1 MNRTLWI
8 CFVLLAAGC
17 TAKVTP
23 ASSASGSS
31 GTGASGSTSSSG
43 SSHGATG
50 STSAGSTG
58 STTTGGSSTSNTSTT
73 STGSSTA
80 SSTSTTGSTGN
91 STTGSTGGQTVSN
104 WLGTNVAADLS
115 FVDVSRQLSPFDTPA
130 AQLDANGYPVAG
142 ASGQS
147 STDIGFVLPS
157 GTYTLTWSGTGTV
170 SVSGIGQLG
179 SIQTSNGVSQAPVT
193 ITGTP
198 GAFGNFLNISI
209 NNGSGQ
215 TVTDVHLLYPGFS
228 PGTSQ
233 VFLPQFLNLL
243 TPFRALRFMDWLQ
256 TNGSTISSWSDHPE
270 SSSYGQSPNG
280 NPYDLMV
287 ELVNET
293 GKDMWVTI
301 PEHADDAFVT
311 QFADYLRD
319 HLDYARIDAA
329 RAAQGNTA
337 PFQLLFEEA
346 NETWNQGFAAYATF
360 LSLANASTSRYTGTY
375 NNAFA
380 PSWMGGN
387 SDLMKVGQV
396 EGDRLAH
403 HAAIFRQELDT
414 VGKSSIVA
422 PVLSGWAIGAAYT
435 DVALQFIQANYG
447 DPKTIVSYVAT
458 APYFAPD
465 DSQTGDMASL
475 FSGCAGNIQ
484 SYDSV
489 FNDFSTLVSQYQ
501 IKMAAYE
508 GGQSLTGTTN
518 QQLKHLAQHDE
529 RMYETYLTY
538 LSFWKSH
545 FGDALFM
552 HFSLAGTPG
561 IPENIFQYGYWGS
574 IGGVLVDTNT
584 CGDNL
589 PTLTGS
595 ESISSVTQYCP
606 KYRALREQVP

>member
-1 MNRTLWI
+1 MNRALWI
-8 CFVLLAAGC
+8 CASLAAAGC

-23 ASSASGSS
+23 ASTASSSS
-31 GTGASGSTSSSG
+31 GTGATGSTSSSG

-50 STSAGSTG
+50 SSGASTN
-58 STTTGGSSTSNTSTT
+58 STTTGGSSTSSTSTS
-73 STGSSTA
+73 STG
-80 SSTSTTGSTGN
+80 SSTSTTGSTGT
-91 STTGSTGGQTVSN
+91 STTGTTGSQTVSN
-104 WLGTNVAADLS
+104 WLGTNVSADLY

-142 ASGQS
+142 ASGTS

-157 GTYTLTWSGTGTV
+157 GTYTLTYQGNGTL
-170 SVSGIGQLG
+170 SVSGIGQLAG
-179 SIQTSNGVSQAPVT
+179 SFQNLNGVNQAQVT

-198 GAFGNFLNISI
+198 GAFGNFLNLVIS
-209 NNGSGQ
+209 NGAGQ

-233 VFLPQFLNLL
+233 VFLPHFLNLL

-256 TNGSTISSWSDHPE
+256 TNNSTIANWSEHPE

-280 NPYDLMV
+280 QPYDLIV

-319 HLDYARIDAA
+319 HLDYTRIDAA

-346 NETWNQGFAAYATF
+346 NETWNQGFSAYDTF
-360 LSLANASTSRYTGTY
+360 LTLANANTSRYTGTY

-396 EGDRLAH
+396 EGDRLAR
-403 HAAIFRQELDT
+403 HAAIFRTEFDSL
-414 VGKSSIVA
+414 GKSSIIA

-465 DSQTGDMASL
+465 DSQTGDMGSL
-475 FSGCAGNIQ
+475 FAGCTSNIQ
-484 SYDSV
+484 SYDSM
-489 FNDFSTLVSQYQ
+489 FTDFENLTTQYQ

-545 FGDALFM
+545 FGEALFM

-574 IGGVLVDTNT
+574 IGGVLVDTST
-584 CGDNL
+584 CGNNL

-595 ESISSVTQYCP
+595 ESISSETQYCP

>member
-1 MNRTLWI
+1 MNRS
-8 CFVLLAAGC
+8 LLITIAFAIAGC
-17 TAKVTP
+17 TAEVTP
-23 ASSASGSS
+23 ASTASSSS
-31 GTGASGSTSSSG
+31 GTGATGSGSSG
-43 SSHGATG
+43 SSHGAT
-50 STSAGSTG
+50 STASSSSS
-58 STTTGGSSTSNTSTT
+58 STTTGGSSSSSSTSSTTGSTGSSASSTTT
-73 STGSSTA
+73 STGSS
-80 SSTSTTGSTGN
+80 STGTTGA
-91 STTGSTGGQTVSN
+91 QTVSN
-104 WLGTNVAADLS
+104 WLGTNVAADLY
-115 FVDVSRQLSPFDTPA
+115 FVDVARQLKPFNTAA

-142 ASGQS
+142 ASGTS
-147 STDIGFVLPS
+147 STDIGFVFPS
-157 GTYTLTWSGTGTV
+157 GTYTLTYKGTGTL
-170 SVSGIGQLG
+170 SVSGIGQLVG
-179 SIQTSNGVSQAPVT
+179 NFQSVNGVNQAQVT

-215 TVTDVHLLYPGFS
+215 TVTEVHLLYPGYS
-228 PGTSQ
+228 PGTTQ
-233 VFLPQFLNLL
+233 VFLPQFLSLL

-256 TNGSTISSWSDHPE
+256 TNGSTISNWADHPE
-270 SSSYGQSPNG
+270 SSSFGQSANG
-280 NPYDLMV
+280 QPYDLIV

-301 PEHADDAFVT
+301 PEHADDTFVT

-319 HLDYARIDAA
+319 HLDYTRINAA
-329 RAAQGNTA
+329 RAAQGNAA

-346 NETWNQGFAAYATF
+346 NETWNGGFTAYDTF
-360 LSLANASTSRYTGTY
+360 LALANANTSRYSGTY

-403 HAAIFRQELDT
+403 HAAIFRQEFDSI
-414 VGKSSIVA
+414 GKSGIIS
-422 PVLSGWAIGAAYT
+422 PVLSGWALGAAYS

-447 DPKTIVSYVAT
+447 DPKTIVSYVAI

-465 DSQTGDMASL
+465 DSQTGDMATL
-475 FSGCAGNIQ
+475 FTGCTTNIQ
-484 SYDSV
+484 SFDSV
-489 FNDFSTLVSQYQ
+489 FQDFENLTTQYQ

-545 FGDALFM
+545 FGESLFM

-561 IPENIFQYGYWGS
+561 TPENIFQYGYWGS

-589 PTLTGS
+589 PTLSGS
-595 ESISSVTQYCP
+595 EAISSVTQYCP